1 MSDLKPHSSQHLIHG
16 RGTALNPTNR
26 FEQIIVE
33 ANLEDEEFPP
43 FLEKRIQTQYFRDA
57 SRTIITTNDSPDIPF
72 EASLNPYRGCEHGC
86 VYCYAR
92 PTHEYFGLSAG
103 LDFES
108 KIFVKQ
114 DAAMLLRHELSKSQW
129 KPKPL
134 VMSGVTD
141 PYQPVERTLKI
152 TRGCLEVLL
161 DFRNPVGIITKN
173 QLVKRD
179 IDILKNMAVY
189 DGVMVYI
196 SLTTLDDSLWRRME
210 PRTSSPAMRLRTIRE
225 LHQAGI
231 PVGVML
237 APIVP
242 GLTDVEIPALL
253 KEAVTAG
260 AQSAGYVMLRL
271 PFSVKDLFED
281 WLIRHFPDRKEK
293 VLNRL
298 RSMREGKLYNST
310 FGKRMS
316 GTGIFADQIRD
327 LFVMGCKKAG
337 MPEKNFKLSTA
348 AFKNVEEKQ
357 MMLFT

>member
-1 MSDLKPHSSQHLIHG
+1 MSDLKPHSSERLIRG
-16 RGTALNPTNR
+16 RGTALNPINR

-33 ANLEDEEFPP
+33 ANLDDEEFQPS
-43 FLEKRIQTQYFRDA
+43 FEKQIPTQYFRDT

-72 EASLNPYRGCEHGC
+72 EASINPYRGCEHGC
-86 VYCYAR
+86 IYCYAR

-108 KIFVKQ
+108 KIFVKE
-114 DAAMLLRHELSKSQW
+114 DAALLLRKELSKANW

-134 VMSGVTD
+134 IISGVTD
-141 PYQPVERTLKI
+141 PYQPVERKFKI

-179 IDILKNMAVY
+179 IDLLKQMTVY
-189 DGVMVYI
+189 DGAMVFV
-196 SLTTLDDSLWRRME
+196 SLTTLDDKLWRTME
-210 PRTSSPAMRLRTIRE
+210 PRTSSPEGRLKTIKE

-242 GLTDVEIPALL
+242 GLTDVEMPALL
-253 KEAVTAG
+253 REAAAAG
-260 AQSAGYVMLRL
+260 AQSAGYVVLRL

-281 WLIRHFPDRKEK
+281 WLTRHFPDRKEK
-293 VLNRL
+293 ILNRL
-298 RSMREGKLYNST
+298 RSLSDGKLYNSK
-310 FGKRMS
+310 FGERMS
-316 GTGIFADQIRD
+316 GKGIFADQIRD

-337 MPEKNFKLSTA
+337 MPERNFKLSTA
-348 AFKNVEEKQ
+348 SFRNVEEKQ
-357 MMLFT
+357 MMLFQ

>member
-1 MSDLKPHSSQHLIHG
+1 MSDLKPQSSEQLVRG

-33 ANLEDEEFPP
+33 ANLDNEELEP
-43 FLEKRIQTQYFRDA
+43 FSEKQIPTQYFRDT

-72 EASLNPYRGCEHGC
+72 EASINPYRGCEHGC

-92 PTHEYFGLSAG
+92 PTHEYFGLSSG

-108 KIFVKQ
+108 KIFVKEE
-114 DAAMLLRHELSKSQW
+114 AALLLRKELSKPNW

-134 VMSGVTD
+134 IMSGVTD
-141 PYQPVERTLKI
+141 PYQPIERKLNI
-152 TRGCLEVLL
+152 TRGCLEVLS

-179 IDILKNMAVY
+179 SDLLKKMTAYN
-189 DGVMVYI
+189 GVMVYV
-196 SLTTLDDSLWRRME
+196 SLTTLDDKLWRKME
-210 PRTSSPAMRLRTIRE
+210 PRTSSPQMRLKTVKVLRE
-225 LHQAGI
+225 AGI

-242 GLTDVEIPALL
+242 GLTDMEIPVLL
-253 KEAVTAG
+253 REAAAAG
-260 AQSAGYVMLRL
+260 AQSAGYVVLRL

-281 WLIRHFPDRKEK
+281 WLIRYFPDRKEK
-293 VLNRL
+293 ILNRL
-298 RSMREGKLYNST
+298 RSLRNGQLYNSK
-310 FGKRMS
+310 FGERMS

-337 MPEKNFKLSTA
+337 MPKRNFELSIA
-348 AFKNVEEKQ
+348 AFRNVEEKQ
-357 MMLFT
+357 MMLFS